1 MYKEFVVEVKRFEE
15 DRNQVLLYFTKLANE
30 QVCAPFI
37 ISESNKIED
46 PSNSTVKIYDYYKP
60 EFEASEV
67 NCSHNQDLAFTKYL
81 QVYKINGCVESGAPI
96 PQLNVNA
103 TILPE
108 TEPSNYISVT
118 RTRSVNMTGLNPDF
132 VNMDVEMATPGG
144 KKSGLCEFILRKHI
158 AGMEGNFPVYTPP
171 DDSKNRRKHV
181 D

>member
-1 MYKEFVVEVKRFEE
+1 MFVVEVKRFEE

-30 QVCAPFI
+30 QVCAPFV

-46 PSNSTVKIYDYYKP
+46 HSNSTIKIYDYYKP

-67 NCSHNQDLAFTKYL
+67 NGCHNQGLVFTKYL
-81 QVYKINGCVESGAPI
+81 QIYKINGCVENGAPI
-96 PQLNVNA
+96 PQLDINA
-103 TILPE
+103 TVLSE

-144 KKSGLCEFILRKHI
+144 NRSGSMCGFFLKKYV
-158 AGMEGNFPVYTPP
+158 AGMEGNYPVYKPSE
-171 DDSKNRRKHV
+171 DSKNGKKHV